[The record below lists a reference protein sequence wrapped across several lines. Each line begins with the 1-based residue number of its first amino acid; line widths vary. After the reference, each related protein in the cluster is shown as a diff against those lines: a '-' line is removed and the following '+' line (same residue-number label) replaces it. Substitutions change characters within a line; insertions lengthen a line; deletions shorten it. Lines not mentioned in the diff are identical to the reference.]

1 MFLQRTG
8 AQMKPFVF
16 AKWYLVII
24 MLSITTISV
33 ASSGLKKNTLKVKIN
48 EISMLRVIIIDKIDQ
63 AIEMRHDLVKHLA
76 ELQVEIRSEQ
86 IRTEIISHEA
96 ALQNLRIRYN
106 LSLVQTLQAY
116 ITLLNERIDYFQT
129 GNERLKFLIDQI
141 HDDLAIIDILKDM
154 EIQNLIDRIDMV
166 LNEFVPETQK
176 QIINATQ
183 ISLQPSEYVW
193 EIVSLKPNSP

>member
-1 MFLQRTG
+1 
-8 AQMKPFVF
+8 MKPFVY

-24 MLSITTISV
+24 MLSIASV
-33 ASSGLKKNTLKVKIN
+33 SAASGGLKSDNLKAKIH
-48 EISMLRVIIIDKIDQ
+48 EISMLRVKIIDKIDQ
-63 AIEMRHDLVKHLA
+63 AVEMCHYLEKHLA
-76 ELQVEIRSEQ
+76 ELRVEIRSEQ

-106 LSLVQTLQAY
+106 LSLIQTLQAY
-116 ITLLNERIDYFQT
+116 IALLNERIDYFQA

-154 EIQNLIDRIDMV
+154 EIKNLIDRIDLV

-176 QIINATQ
+176 QAINATQ
-183 ISLQPSEYVW
+183 ISRQPSEYVW
-193 EIVSLKPNSP
+193 ESVCHNPN

>member
-1 MFLQRTG
+1 
-8 AQMKPFVF
+8 MKPFVF

-63 AIEMRHDLVKHLA
+63 AIEMRHDLEKHLA

-193 EIVSLKPNSP
+193 ESVSLKPNSP

>member
-1 MFLQRTG
+1 
-8 AQMKPFVF
+8 MKPFVF
-16 AKWYLVII
+16 AKWHLVII

>member
-1 MFLQRTG
+1 
-8 AQMKPFVF
+8 MKPFVF

-24 MLSITTISV
+24 MLSITSIAA
-33 ASSGLKKNTLKVKIN
+33 ASSGLKTSTLKAKIN
-48 EISMLRVIIIDKIDQ
+48 EISMLRVKIIDKIDQ
-63 AIEMRHDLVKHLA
+63 AVEMRDGLEKHLA
-76 ELQVEIRSEQ
+76 ELRVEIRSEQ

-106 LSLVQTLQAY
+106 LSLIQTLQAY

-154 EIQNLIDRIDMV
+154 EIKNLIDRIDLV
-166 LNEFVPETQK
+166 LHEFVPETQN
-176 QIINATQ
+176 QIINATH
-183 ISLQPSEYVW
+183 ISLQSSEYVW
-193 EIVSLKPNSP
+193 ESICLKPN